1 VPDVGLA
8 TSALNS
14 KRGIGRGGYFA
25 LSFGSIVGSGWIML
39 LGEWFRHAAPGGAL
53 LALLVGGFLMALI
66 GMCYAELASRMP
78 RAGGEFLYA
87 LEGWGPNTAFIVGW
101 FITLFLVVMC
111 AFEGT
116 ALAWMIDLLVPAA
129 KGPVLYRLLGEP
141 VTLDSLVL
149 GLGGAAVI
157 CALNLS
163 GLRAS
168 VLFQRVVTF
177 CFIAVMAGL
186 ILSGLIFG
194 NPMHLRPLFS
204 PPAESSW
211 IFGFLWI
218 FATCSMLLYGF
229 QSALYVIEERAADV
243 DVRAATGSMV
253 LGIVAASVFY
263 AAIVLSAGSI
273 VPWRHIL
280 DADLPAVAAF
290 DALQSGGRIGK
301 LILIV
306 SVFSLAK
313 TWNAVLLSASRMILA
328 QSRAG
333 LLPAALGRLDSRRD
347 VASNAIWFTTAASGA
362 GILLGRGA
370 LVPIVNMATI
380 CVSLTI
386 VLMLVTLLRLRRRQ
400 PETSGFNV
408 PAPKVIIPV
417 SLVGAALM
425 ASFAVGQPLWRE
437 HGFPLEWKLVL
448 IWAFIGLLFR
458 RFARTQRSAGLSE
471 RTNDGS
477 GKSPGTVP

>member
-1 VPDVGLA
+1 LRSAASTDGPDVGLA
-8 TSALNS
+8 TSALIL

-39 LGEWFRHAAPGGAL
+39 LGEWFRRAAPGGAL
-53 LALLVGGFLMALI
+53 LALLAGGILMALI

-101 FITLFLVVMC
+101 FITLFLVVIC

-141 VTLDSLVL
+141 VTLDGLVL

-177 CFIAVMAGL
+177 GFIAVMAAL
-186 ILSGLIFG
+186 ILLGLAFG
-194 NPMHLRPLFS
+194 NPMHLQPLFS
-204 PPAESSW
+204 PPGGNSW
-211 IFGFLWI
+211 ILGSLWI
-218 FATCSMLLYGF
+218 FASCSMLLYGF
-229 QSALYVIEERAADV
+229 QSALYVIEERAANV
-243 DVRAATGSMV
+243 NVRAATGSMV
-253 LGIVAASVFY
+253 LGIVAASIFY

-273 VPWRHIL
+273 APWRHIL

-290 DALQSGGRIGK
+290 DALLPGGRIGK
-301 LILIV
+301 LILVV
-306 SVFSLAK
+306 SVLSLAK

-328 QSRAG
+328 QSKAG
-333 LLPAALGRLDSRRD
+333 LLPAALGRLDARRD

-386 VLMLVTLLRLRRRQ
+386 ALMLTTLLRLRRRQ

-417 SLVGAALM
+417 SLAGAALM
-425 ASFAVGQPLWRE
+425 ALFAVGQPLWRE
-437 HGFPLEWKLVL
+437 HGIPLEWKLVL
-448 IWAFIGLLFR
+448 IWAFIGFLFR
-458 RFARTQRSAGLSE
+458 RFARLRAPSTSE
-471 RTNDGS
+471 RLHPS
-477 GKSPGTVP
+477 